1 MGEAEDEGRGEE
13 TGTAGN
19 KVQLQRVSRCRGA
32 PQNRLRCGTVVVAG
46 MEGVESR
53 MGGKLG
59 QGERDTGQVGSKDEG
74 CVWRSNKKGD
84 ERQLLRG
91 A

>member
-32 PQNRLRCGTVVVAG
+32 PQNRLRCGKVVVAG

-59 QGERDTGQVGSKDEG
+59 QGERDTGQVARTKDASG
-74 CVWRSNKKGD
+74 
-84 ERQLLRG
+84 G
-91 A
+91 ATRREMKDSY